1 MVQYT
6 QEIPLNKVTSSDISE
21 VVIDR
26 SNLSPIKWFTITV
39 DNDAYIGIN
48 KDASSETI
56 YLKANES
63 YTSPES
69 IRCIEIAI
77 MRASATNV
85 TLRGSAW
92 A

>member
-6 QEIPLNKVTSSDISE
+6 QEIPLNKVTSSDSSE
-21 VVIDR
+21 VVVDR
-26 SNLSPIKWFTITV
+26 SNLSPIKWFTIIV

-56 YLKANES
+56 NLKANES

-69 IRCIEIAI
+69 VRCIEITI
-77 MRASATNV
+77 KRASAINV
-85 TLRGSAW
+85 TLRGSGW